1 MSEATGDIAERS
13 GRLMRFA
20 LRPRLSPSDDVEY
33 LQLVREF
40 LSNADFQEVTNAF
53 ALGLGLRILNAST
66 QSGLALGTTME
77 SPFQL
82 QREDYNARMSASDRI
97 VQGLIHLAIA
107 AWCFPRAEDL
117 READDVLPA
126 RLTVDQLV
134 EYLHTLCEEL
144 KAREERGVA
153 ESIAEV
159 RIAWQYILALGK
171 YADSTGGRGSSA
183 TLAGKVRHALNFL
196 TDHGF
201 LKREGPDT
209 RPSWLARPTFRIHV
223 REFAGHEAFTI
234 VMRAAQEASR
244 G

>member
-1 MSEATGDIAERS
+1 
-13 GRLMRFA
+13 MRFA
-20 LRPRLSPSDDVEY
+20 LRPRLSPADDVEY

-40 LSNADFQEVTNAF
+40 LSDADFQDVTNAF

-82 QREDYNARMSASDRI
+82 QREDYHSRMSASDRI
-97 VQGLIHLAIA
+97 VQGLVHLAIA

-126 RLTVDQLV
+126 RMAVDQLV
-134 EYLHTLCEEL
+134 EYLHTLCEDL
-144 KAREERGVA
+144 KTREERGAA

-159 RIAWQYILALGK
+159 RIAWQHILALGK
-171 YADSTGGRGSSA
+171 YSDSADGRGSFA
-183 TLAGKVRHALNFL
+183 TLAGKVRYALNFL

-209 RPSWLARPTFRIHV
+209 RPTWLARPTFRIHV
-223 REFAGHEAFTI
+223 REFAGHEAFTM
-234 VMRAAQEASR
+234 VMRAAPEAPH